1 MHKYISLRF
10 CVNFGACLLM
20 VMGLTVMF
28 GWYTGSHQ
36 LIQLN
41 PKFVPMQFNT
51 SLGFFGVSIA
61 LIGLNNQYKKI
72 SLYIGIFLSFLGS
85 LTLTQQ
91 ILGVNFYIDE
101 LFMKHYIVIDTSHPG
116 RMAPNTALAFLISG
130 VSLLVMSVKNINLNQ
145 YLVGSVLGALT
156 MGLGSVAFWGYLSHV
171 ETAYGWGKLTKMAL
185 HTSAGFMVTGLMLM
199 LEARYLSL
207 QIKQKLPILFLP
219 LSLIVLG
226 FTITICLWQALYSS
240 QLYVMTRYGITTSN
254 FVAEGILIFG
264 GIFSIVIAIAV
275 WLAARSY
282 EQLQAL
288 RLAQAEILDLNQ
300 QLETLSYLDSLTEI
314 PNRRAFN
321 IAIDRELGR
330 AYRHKHS
337 LALIMF
343 DVDYFKSY
351 NDHYG
356 HLAGDQCLQMVAHT
370 INNMAK
376 RKTDMAARYGGEEFV
391 LLLPEANLT
400 DAEKI
405 VGITLKAI
413 ADLKIPHAYSQ
424 ASPYVTVSAGI
435 CACIPQY
442 ETTVNDLIQIADQG
456 LYVAKSR
463 GRACFV
469 AISN

>member
-1 MHKYISLRF
+1 MRKYISLRF
-10 CVNFGACLLM
+10 LVNSGAGLLLLL
-20 VMGLTVMF
+20 GLTVIF
-28 GWYTGSHQ
+28 GWYTGTPQ
-36 LIQLN
+36 LIQIN
-41 PKFVPMQFNT
+41 RQFVPMQFNT
-51 SLGFFGVSIA
+51 SLGFIGTSIA
-61 LIGLNNQYKKI
+61 FIGLNYHQKKI
-72 SLYIGIFLSFLGS
+72 SLYISILLILLGG
-85 LTLTQQ
+85 LTLSQQ
-91 ILGVNFYIDE
+91 IFGVNLYIDE
-101 LFMKHYIVIDTSHPG
+101 LFMKHYIVTDTSQPG

-130 VSLLVMSVKNINLNQ
+130 IALFVMSVKNINLNQ
-145 YLVGSVLGALT
+145 YLIGSVLGALI
-156 MGLGSVAFWGYLSHV
+156 MGLGSVAFLGYLSHV
-171 ETAYGWGKLTKMAL
+171 ETAYGWGKLTKMAI
-185 HTSAGFMVTGLMLM
+185 HTAVGFMTAGLMLM

-207 QIKQKLPILFLP
+207 QVKQKLPILFLP

-264 GIFSIVIAIAV
+264 GIFSIVIAIAI

-288 RLAQAEILDLNQ
+288 QIAQAEILALNQ
-300 QLETLSYLDSLTEI
+300 QLETLSYFDSLTEI

-321 IAIDRELGR
+321 IAIDKELGR
-330 AYRHKHS
+330 AYRHQHS
-337 LALIMF
+337 LTLIMF

-356 HLAGDQCLQMVAHT
+356 HLEGDHCLQKVAHT

-376 RKTDMAARYGGEEFV
+376 RKTDIAARYGGEEFV
-391 LLLPEANLT
+391 LLLPEANLP

-405 VGITLKAI
+405 ASTTLKAI

-424 ASPYVTVSAGI
+424 VSPYVTVSAGI

-442 ETTVNDLIQIADQG
+442 ETTVSDLIQIADQG
-456 LYVAKSR
+456 LYAAKSK
-463 GRACFV
+463 GRACVV
-469 AISN
+469 AIAN